1 MDANDV
7 KVIRWPK
14 EKEKRAL
21 YRDLGV
27 FRLLVV
33 DPASPAPICT
43 DSREDWIRAPIVR
56 GDFNARL
63 AGLRVKANNFRPHI
77 DENQV
82 LHFENRAV
90 PLSPAEAELLNL
102 LVRDFGSLVH
112 RGALEE
118 STSTTDGTR
127 SRNTLDLRIMRIRR
141 RIAPLGL
148 VLRTDRGRGY
158 ALEQA
163 ALAAERRGR
172 EEASVIPAE
181 RREVK

>member
-1 MDANDV
+1 MDANEV

-14 EKEKRAL
+14 EKKKRAL
-21 YRDLGV
+21 CRDLRV

-33 DPASPAPICT
+33 DPASPALICT

-56 GDFNARL
+56 DDFNARL
-63 AGLRVKANNFRPHI
+63 TSLRVKANNFRPHI

-102 LVRDFGSLVH
+102 LIRDFGSLVH
-112 RGALEE
+112 RGALLE
-118 STSTTDGTR
+118 SAAVGRAPR

-163 ALAAERRGR
+163 EIAAG
-172 EEASVIPAE
+172 A
-181 RREVK
+181 

>member
-1 MDANDV
+1 MAANDV

-21 YRDLGV
+21 YRDLRV

-56 GDFNARL
+56 DDFNARL
-63 AGLRVKANNFRPHI
+63 TSLRAKANNFRPHI
-77 DENQV
+77 DENRF
-82 LHFENRAV
+82 LHFENGAV
-90 PLSPAEAELLNL
+90 PLSPAEAELLDL

-112 RGALEE
+112 RSALEE
-118 STSTTDGTR
+118 CASAPDGART
-127 SRNTLDLRIMRIRR
+127 RNTLDLRFMRIRR

-148 VLRTDRGRGY
+148 VLHTDRGRGY
-158 ALEQA
+158 VLEQA
-163 ALAAERRGR
+163 ETAPGA
-172 EEASVIPAE
+172 
-181 RREVK
+181 

>member
-1 MDANDV
+1 MDANEV

-21 YRDLGV
+21 YRDLRV

-56 GDFNARL
+56 DDFNARL
-63 AGLRVKANNFRPHI
+63 TSLRVKANNFRPHI

-90 PLSPAEAELLNL
+90 PLSEPLSSSGCADQERVDGGDMRPMR
-102 LVRDFGSLVH
+102 LVEH
-112 RGALEE
+112 RAL
-118 STSTTDGTR
+118 R
-127 SRNTLDLRIMRIRR
+127 SRRQVFNCAKARSPGARSRAWSRL
-141 RIAPLGL
+141 
-148 VLRTDRGRGY
+148 Y
-158 ALEQA
+158 CW
-163 ALAAERRGR
+163 
-172 EEASVIPAE
+172 
-181 RREVK
+181 

>member
-1 MDANDV
+1 MDANEV

-21 YRDLGV
+21 YRDLRV

-56 GDFNARL
+56 DDFNARL
-63 AGLRVKANNFRPHI
+63 TSLRVKANNFRPHI

-102 LVRDFGSLVH
+102 LIRDFGSLVH
-112 RGALEE
+112 RGALFE
-118 STSTTDGTR
+118 SAAVDGTR

-148 VLRTDRGRGY
+148 VLRTDRVRGY
-158 ALEQA
+158 ALKQA
-163 ALAAERRGR
+163 EIAAG
-172 EEASVIPAE
+172 A
-181 RREVK
+181 